1 MFATIT
7 VVIDTSVWVSG
18 VFFRGKPC
26 RILAAWRDER
36 FAVVYTPETLAEI
49 EAKLIEKNAQFG
61 GDPADVEGWLEYIK
75 TYARLVPASDTV
87 AGVCRDP
94 DDDKFL
100 DAAISGGADVLVSSD
115 KDLQVLEAF
124 QGVKI
129 LSPAGFLSLL
139 TQILTPDAASDAVQS
154 PL

>member
-7 VVIDTSVWVSG
+7 VVIDTSVWVSS

-49 EAKLIEKNAQFG
+49 ETKLIEKNAQFG

-115 KDLQVLEAF
+115 KDLQVLKAF

-129 LSPAGFLSLL
+129 LSPADFLSLL
-139 TQILTPDAASDAVQS
+139 AESPTPGVPPGTVQS